1 MPTPAI
7 PQSLIAQ
14 QANGEVALSWSRVV
28 GATSYVV
35 QRSTD
40 DVTYAT
46 VGAPSVANYLD
57 STVTIGILYFYKVA
71 AVNGSGTSAYT
82 GAQWAIP
89 APTGEM
95 SLAEIRLHSQQK
107 ADQVNSK
114 FVSTTEWNT
123 FINLAYTELYD
134 MLITAYEDLF
144 CEDPIQFLTDGTTYM
159 YSLPTGSN
167 TFLNA
172 SGATITPKPFYK
184 LLGVDLAINTN
195 TNNAYVTIN
204 KFNFID
210 RNKFVYPNGNSTLY
224 GVFNLRYRLVGNK
237 MMFTPTPT
245 SGQTIRLWYAKLITP
260 LLQETDIST
269 IGYNGWLQYVIVRAA
284 KYAMDKEESSTEK
297 LDEEL
302 LFLKNRIESA
312 SQNRDEG
319 QPDTISDIRSN
330 NNWGFGGS
338 GSNGP
343 TGGF

>member
-28 GATSYVV
+28 GALSYVV

-46 VGAPSVANYLD
+46 IGTPSVPNYLD
-57 STVTIGILYFYKVA
+57 TTCVIGTLYFYKVA
-71 AVNGSGTSAYT
+71 AVNASGTSAYT

-123 FINLAYTELYD
+123 FINLAYNELYD
-134 MLITAYEDLF
+134 LLTTSYEDMF
-144 CEDPIQFLTDGTTYM
+144 MEPPTQFRTDGTTYL
-159 YSLPTGSN
+159 YDLPNGSN
-167 TFLNA
+167 TFQDADNA
-172 SGATITPKPFYK
+172 NFIPKPFYK
-184 LLGVDLAINTN
+184 LLGVDLALNTN
-195 TNNAYVTIN
+195 TTNSFVTIN

-210 RNKFVYPNGNSTLY
+210 RNKFVYPNSASTLY
-224 GVFNLRYRLVGNK
+224 GVFNMRYRLMGNK
-237 MMFTPTPT
+237 IMFVPTP
-245 SGQTIRLWYAKLITP
+245 SAGQTMRLWYAKLITP

-269 IGYNGWLQYVIVRAA
+269 IGYSGWLQYVIVRAA
-284 KYAMDKEESSTEK
+284 KYAMDKEESDSAK
-297 LDEEL
+297 LDEEI
-302 LFLKNRIESA
+302 LFLKNRIEAA

-319 QPDTISDIRSN
+319 QPATISDIRSN

-338 GSNGP
+338 GSSGP
-343 TGGF
+343 TGGY